1 MKNLILIFAVAT
13 IFSSCSK
20 SGVEP
25 DDNSSSNGNSKVT
38 GSMKGVLSGKDW
50 IAKTLKF
57 DGLTALIDATGFEN
71 ENNKISL
78 QFVDTIL
85 KIDTVYQ
92 FTNPAKKENL
102 NSNLLITYNNSPLF
116 AKSGNFKITKSI
128 RDKEIEGTINAQLTN
143 YVDLDMSLTNL
154 KFSLKK

>member
-1 MKNLILIFAVAT
+1 MSIIALVSA
-13 IFSSCSK
+13 SCSK
-20 SGVEP
+20 SEDPEP
-25 DDNSSSNGNSKVT
+25 DNTSSGGSKIT
-38 GSMKGVLSGKDW
+38 GSMKGVLGGKDW

-78 QFVDTIL
+78 QFVDTNL
-85 KIDTVYQ
+85 KIDTIYQ

-102 NSNLLITYNNSPLF
+102 NGNLIITYNKLPLF
-116 AKSGNFKITKSI
+116 AKSGNFKITKYI

-143 YVDLDMSLTNL
+143 YVDLNMSLTNL
-154 KFSLKK
+154 KFSFKK

>member
-1 MKNLILIFAVAT
+1 MKNLILIFAVVT
-13 IFSSCSK
+13 IFSSCTK
-20 SGVEP
+20 SSVEP
-25 DDNSSSNGNSKVT
+25 DDNSSSNGSSKVT
-38 GSMKGVLSGKDW
+38 GSMKGVLGGKDW

-78 QFVDTIL
+78 QFIDTDL
-85 KIDTVYQ
+85 KIDKIYQ
-92 FTNPAKKENL
+92 FTIPAQQENL
-102 NSNLLITYNNSPLF
+102 NGNLLITYNNLPLF
-116 AKSGNFKITKSI
+116 AKSGNFKITKYI